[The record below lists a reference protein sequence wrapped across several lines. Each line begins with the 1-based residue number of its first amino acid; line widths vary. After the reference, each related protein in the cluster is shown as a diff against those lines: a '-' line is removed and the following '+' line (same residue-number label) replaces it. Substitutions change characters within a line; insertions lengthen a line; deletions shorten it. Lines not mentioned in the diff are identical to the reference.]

1 MPIEYRARVADII
14 SDFTGIYARVARK
27 LKVSQSL
34 VSKVAHG
41 HRASPEIDNALRQEL
56 KAFKDKL
63 GRHV

>member
-1 MPIEYRARVADII
+1 MVADIV

-27 LKVSQSL
+27 LDVSQSL

-41 HRASPEIDNALRQEL
+41 HRVSPKIDNALRQEL

-63 GRHV
+63 RKFV